1 LSHSN
6 WQELEKKLFL
16 QTIKRAPLTLVR
28 GKGARAWDDQG
39 REYLDF
45 YSGWATNSLGHCP
58 PVVVAALEK
67 QARTLIHASNQ
78 FYTVPQLELAQ
89 LLVDHS
95 CLDRVFFCNSGAEA
109 DEGAVKLAR
118 RYGKLRLNGAYEV
131 ITANNS
137 FHGRTLAMT
146 AATGQSRFQEPYS
159 PLPVGFVNVEYNNV
173 EAIKQATG
181 EKTCAVLLE
190 PIQGEGGVN
199 VPDDDYLQKVQNWCK
214 EKRILL
220 ILDEVQTG
228 ASRTG
233 TLFAYEQFGVEPD
246 LMTLAKGIGSGVPI
260 GAILAKEEYSLF
272 SPGEHGSTYGGNPLV
287 CAAAHAVLKYM
298 IDHNLPAQVK
308 RVGNYLITKLEGL
321 KQEFDF
327 VTGVRGRGLLIA
339 LDFNQEIAEKLV
351 LTCIDKRLLVNK
363 LKPNALR
370 FMPPLIITEKEVDEA
385 VGIVREALR
394 EIGTAKG
401 KNENVK

>member
-1 LSHSN
+1 LAKN
-6 WQELEKKLFL
+6 DWQELEKKLFL
-16 QTIKRAPLTLVR
+16 QTIKRAPVTLVR

-45 YSGWATNSLGHCP
+45 YSGWATNSLGHCHP
-58 PVVVAALEK
+58 AMVKALEK

-78 FYTVPQLELAQ
+78 FYTIPQLELAQ
-89 LLVDHS
+89 LLVEHS
-95 CLDRVFFCNSGAEA
+95 CLNKVFFCNSGAEA

-146 AATGQSRFQEPYS
+146 AATGQSKFQEPYT
-159 PLPVGFVNVEYNNV
+159 PLPVGFINVEYNNI
-173 EAIKQATG
+173 EAIKQATN

-199 VPDDDYLQKVQNWCK
+199 VPADDYLQKVQGWCK
-214 EKRILL
+214 EKGILL

-246 LMTLAKGIGSGVPI
+246 IMTLAKGIGSGIPI
-260 GAILAKEEYSLF
+260 GAILAKEECAVF
-272 SPGEHGSTYGGNPLV
+272 SPAEHGSTYGGNPLV
-287 CAAAHAVLKYM
+287 CATAHAVLKYM
-298 IDHNLPAQVK
+298 IDHNLPAHVK
-308 RVGNYLITKLEGL
+308 RVGNYLVTKLESMR
-321 KQEFDF
+321 KEFDF
-327 VTGVRGRGLLIA
+327 ITDVRGRGLLIA
-339 LDFNQEIAEKLV
+339 LEFNQEIAEKLV
-351 LTCIDKRLLVNK
+351 LACIDRRLLINK
-363 LKPNALR
+363 LKPNAVR

-385 VGIVREALR
+385 VGIV
-394 EIGTAKG
+394 KG
-401 KNENVK
+401 ILVDMRNPK